1 MRVVG
6 LLVPVNL
13 LALLV
18 ALLGFHRKRRDRAG
32 LEALQRNR
40 LAGLLAIAV
49 GVVLD
54 SLQRRV
60 DLGDQLALAITGAQL
75 NGAVGLRGGAV
86 GQIRMIDVLLLQRL
100 QGELRL
106 AQNLVFPGQ
115 ELGPEILLLPV
126 VHERLFFRRPVVL
139 QLFQGQPICVGERRG
154 SVRGPPYI
162 APPCRTQY
170 DPDPKPDR
178 PQGLAQAS
186 LSSPAGGGSE
196 GPATAPLGASIADR
210 EAVPDMGW
218 PLDLVGQGDG
228 VVLKADPAPAVSG
241 GQQLV
246 GSEPELA
253 GALAGDEQ
261 GRGREERPV
270 QFLLLPQQVEEGG
283 ALLGL
288 RLVLGREGRRRD
300 QPDTG

>member
-18 ALLGFHRKRRDRAG
+18 ALLGFHRKRRDRTG
-32 LEALQRNR
+32 LEALQRDR

-60 DLGDQLALAITGAQL
+60 DLGDQLALAVAGAQL

-126 VHERLFFRRPVVL
+126 VHKRLFFRRPVVL
-139 QLFQGQPICVGERRG
+139 QLFQGQPISRWRAAR
-154 SVRGPPYI
+154 VRPRAALYSAAMSHTIRSHSKAGPPTRACTGMFI
-162 APPCRTQY
+162 NPR
-170 DPDPKPDR
+170 
-178 PQGLAQAS
+178 
-186 LSSPAGGGSE
+186 AG
-196 GPATAPLGASIADR
+196 
-210 EAVPDMGW
+210 
-218 PLDLVGQGDG
+218 
-228 VVLKADPAPAVSG
+228 
-241 GQQLV
+241 
-246 GSEPELA
+246 
-253 GALAGDEQ
+253 
-261 GRGREERPV
+261 
-270 QFLLLPQQVEEGG
+270 
-283 ALLGL
+283 
-288 RLVLGREGRRRD
+288 
-300 QPDTG
+300 